1 MQFHDRIPILLLTDS
16 TLERRRNTIIKIIQ
30 ALVNGSDWFPYRN
43 AIDTAKTKA
52 YVENYSTYKRS
63 AGNDDR
69 NALLFGSPKFQR
81 DVNTDAFY
89 YYL

>member
-1 MQFHDRIPILLLTDS
+1 MIR
-16 TLERRRNTIIKIIQ
+16 IIQ

-63 AGNDDR
+63 ADNDDMNSDDI
-69 NALLFGSPKFQR
+69 NARLFGSPRFQR
-81 DVNTDAFY
+81 GVNTDAFY